1 MRRHDGE
8 QIRVETVLAAVG
20 KSVLVVVVSV
30 SGVAVAVM
38 HVVNVIIVRHR
49 DMSAPLTV
57 YVVVPVVGDM
67 LGLLALF
74 VMSAVD
80 PVQVAVMHVVNV
92 IAMRDGNVATAV
104 AVHMVMAAVLNV
116 SDESDASDYHLC
128 SLPPQSPCGNI
139 LISDHVFDFPGQR
152 HST

>member
-1 MRRHDGE
+1 MMN
-8 QIRVETVLAAVG
+8 QIRVETALAAVG
-20 KSVLVVVVSV
+20 KSVLVIVVSV

-38 HVVNVIIVRHR
+38 HVVDVIIVRHR
-49 DMSAPLTV
+49 DMAAPLTV

-104 AVHMVMAAVLNV
+104 AVHMVMADVLDV
-116 SDESDASDYHLC
+116 SDYHLC

-139 LISDHVFDFPGQR
+139 LISDHVFDVPGQR